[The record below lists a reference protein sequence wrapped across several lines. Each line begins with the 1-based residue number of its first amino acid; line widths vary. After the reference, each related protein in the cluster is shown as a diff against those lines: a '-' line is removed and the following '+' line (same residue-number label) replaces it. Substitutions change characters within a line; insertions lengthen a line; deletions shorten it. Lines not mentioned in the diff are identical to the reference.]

1 MSKRFAMERF
11 LGLTEEEIT
20 KNERMWRE
28 EHNKDQD
35 NDPVGK
41 DLRSVG
47 VSAGD
52 MEADLQTMDDIEN
65 QSPEGEEG
73 METAGPVGDAATG
86 GVEGGTPAPAGNQM

>member
-1 MSKRFAMERF
+1 
-11 LGLTEEEIT
+11 
-20 KNERMWRE
+20 MWRE

-35 NDPVGK
+35 LEPSGS

-65 QSPEGEEG
+65 APPEGEEG

-86 GVEGGTPAPAGNQM
+86 GTAGGTPAPAGNGM